1 MLANILNKKRKYLCL
16 LRRILELFI
25 LQVRNF
31 WKRGKFMNEVK
42 PLFEP
47 KTAVLIGSGKIREK
61 VGMTSPEL
69 FESVVYNMKKF
80 FQGQI
85 AVVDIEKEENAI
97 ENLSKA
103 QDLGII
109 MLPPKFAVQEAERCA
124 KVGVKALIM
133 ITGGFKNEQ
142 RQQLV
147 CIRKEY
153 SIRILGPNTIMGV
166 INTFNGLNTT
176 FEKDLMPPKGNI
188 SVISQSGGV
197 GACLLDWACCY
208 RIGINKFVFMGDKT
222 DIDDVDL
229 LHYFNEDSE
238 TKAICLY
245 MEGIERGRE
254 FIETARK
261 IVKKKPIL
269 VLKGGVTMEA
279 ARRALSHTAS
289 IAGSDPVFDAAL
301 KKAGIIRVEDT
312 EELLNSAVALVKQPP
327 LQGDNIAI
335 VSNVGGPAILAAD
348 AIAKNGLQLA
358 TLSEKTRKEIEKHYP
373 GVEVINPIDLIA
385 DARSERYSTVLA
397 LVLADSNVDGVMV
410 INMLKSCFFEP
421 EDAKAIA
428 ETAKKNLD
436 KPVVD
441 VPAGGEDF
449 NMVYKVLQNTEIP
462 VYNLP
467 DKAAKALKALR
478 AYYKVANRDK

>member
-1 MLANILNKKRKYLCL
+1 
-16 LRRILELFI
+16 
-25 LQVRNF
+25 
-31 WKRGKFMNEVK
+31 MNEVK

-47 KTAVLIGSGKIREK
+47 KSVVLIGSGKIREK
-61 VGMTSPEL
+61 LGMSSPEL
-69 FESVVYNMKKF
+69 FENIIYNMKKF
-80 FQGQI
+80 FQRQI
-85 AVVDIEKEENAI
+85 VVVDIEKDSKTLA
-97 ENLSKA
+97 NLSKA
-103 QDLGII
+103 PDLGVI
-109 MLPPKFAVQEAERCA
+109 MLPPKLAVQEAERCA
-124 KVGVKALIM
+124 RSGVKALVM

-147 CIRKEY
+147 TIRKEY
-153 SIRILGPNTIMGV
+153 GIRILGPNTIMGV
-166 INTFNGLNTT
+166 INTSNGLNTT
-176 FEKDLMPPKGNI
+176 FEKDLMPTKGNI

-197 GACLLDWACCY
+197 GACLLDWAYCY
-208 RIGINKFVFMGDKT
+208 RIGINKFVFMGDKI

-254 FIETARK
+254 FIEAAQEV
-261 IVKKKPIL
+261 VKKKPIL
-269 VLKGGVTMEA
+269 ALKGGVTREA
-279 ARRALSHTAS
+279 AKRALSHTAS
-289 IAGSDPVFDAAL
+289 IAGSDIVFNAAL

-327 LQGDNIAI
+327 LRGDNIAI

-348 AIAKNGLQLA
+348 AIVRNGLKLA
-358 TLSEKTRKEIEKHYP
+358 TLSEKTRKEVERHYP
-373 GVEVINPIDLIA
+373 GIEVINPIDLIA

-397 LVLADSNVDGVMV
+397 LVLTDPNVDGVMV

-428 ETAKKNLD
+428 ETAKKSLD

-449 NMVYKVLQNTEIP
+449 NLVYNVLRDTEIP

-478 AYYKVANRDK
+478 AYYKMTRCDRQV